1 MGTEVG
7 KEPLRKVPMKERRH
21 SESQGLRE
29 ESTGAGDTEH
39 LGSKKEG

>member
-1 MGTEVG
+1 
-7 KEPLRKVPMKERRH
+7 MKEGRH

-29 ESTGAGDTEH
+29 ERTGAGDTET